1 MKKLINDPFDFVEES
16 LDGFVL
22 AHEHLVR
29 RVGKRAVARV
39 DAPIQG
45 KVGVV
50 IGGGSGHLP
59 AFMGYVGPGG
69 ADAAPIGNIFASPP
83 AKPVLEATLAANGGA
98 GVIYSYGNYAGD
110 VMNFDRA
117 AARAGEQGIPVR
129 TVLVTDDV
137 ASAPSAEAHRRRGIA
152 GDFFVFKILAA
163 KADTM
168 ADLDAVEATTR
179 KANDATRTVGVGLSA
194 CTVPA
199 NGKPT
204 FGLPDDELELG
215 LGVHGEPGIRRSKV
229 VPVDELVDD
238 ILEIVLADKDYR
250 GQDVAVLVNGL
261 GATPYEELYIMYR
274 RARQVLEGHGIKL
287 RRSYVGEYVTSLEMA
302 GASITLMQLDEELH
316 DLLAAPAQCPMFVQ
330 MGGHRG

>member
-22 AHEHLVR
+22 AHQDLIR
-29 RVGKRAVARV
+29 RVGRRAVARV
-39 DAPIQG
+39 DAPIAG

-83 AKPVLEATLAANGGA
+83 AKPVLEATLAANGGV
-98 GVIYSYGNYAGD
+98 GVVYSYGNYAGD

-117 AARAGEQGIPVR
+117 AKRAGEMGIPVE

-137 ASAPSAEAHRRRGIA
+137 ASAPKNEIDRRRGIA
-152 GDFFVFKILAA
+152 GDFFVLKVLAA
-163 KADTM
+163 KAETM
-168 ADLDAVEATTR
+168 ADLPAVVATTR
-179 KANDATRTVGVGLSA
+179 KANDLTRTVGVGLSA

-204 FGLPDDELELG
+204 FHLPDDELEVG
-215 LGVHGEPGIRRSKV
+215 LGVHGEPGIRRSKIE
-229 VPVDELVDD
+229 PVDKLVDE
-238 ILEIVLADKDYR
+238 ILGIMLADLDYV
-250 GQDVAVLVNGL
+250 GSDVAILVNGL
-261 GATPYEELYIMYR
+261 GATPYEELYLMYR
-274 RARQVLEGHGIKL
+274 RARQVLEGHDVRI
-287 RRSYVGEYVTSLEMA
+287 RRTYVGEYVTSLEMA
-302 GASITLMQLDEELH
+302 GASITLMRLDDELH
-316 DLLAAPAQCPMFVQ
+316 DLLAMPAQCPMFVQ
-330 MGGHRG
+330 MGARHA